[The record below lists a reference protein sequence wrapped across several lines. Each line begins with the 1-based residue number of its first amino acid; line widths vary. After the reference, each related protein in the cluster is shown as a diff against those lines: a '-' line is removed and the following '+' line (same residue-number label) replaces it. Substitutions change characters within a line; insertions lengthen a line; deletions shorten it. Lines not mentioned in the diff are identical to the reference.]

1 MYNIEIYLKEMKNEK
16 YIFGFCFVIFSWLR
30 ERSKD
35 KSLLYGAFRRSKNK
49 STRVQKAE
57 KLNETQRLDCQNA
70 NSAILSSGKNDW
82 EGKSRPDIYQKF

>member
-35 KSLLYGAFRRSKNK
+35 KRVLRSTFRRS
-49 STRVQKAE
+49 T
-57 KLNETQRLDCQNA
+57 
-70 NSAILSSGKNDW
+70 
-82 EGKSRPDIYQKF
+82 GKSWGVQEIGEIQ